1 MSKCYK
7 CGADIDSDSLFCD
20 QCGAEQYVC
29 PKCHI
34 IGKGPN
40 KRCGMCGSPLVPATG
55 QQGNNSTQQ
64 QGAAQPFAGAAQQQG
79 AAQPFA
85 GAAQQQGAAQPFAG
99 TAQQQGAAQPFAGA
113 AKQQGAAQPFAGG
126 SQQQQ
131 GAARTASYLVCQA
144 EQVSI
149 PLMNGAVIGRTAGD
163 YANILGKC
171 IYISG
176 IHARLTQNGSVWSI
190 TDLGSRNG
198 TKVNG
203 VACQPNVPMAFKM
216 GDTIKLGAFYDFR
229 AE

>member
-64 QGAAQPFAGAAQQQG
+64 QGAAQPQG
-79 AAQPFA
+79 A
-85 GAAQQQGAAQPFAG
+85 
-99 TAQQQGAAQPFAGA
+99 T
-113 AKQQGAAQPFAGG
+113 
-126 SQQQQ
+126 
-131 GAARTASYLVCQA
+131 RMASYLVCQA

-163 YANILGKC
+163 YANLLGKC

-176 IHARLTQNGSVWSI
+176 MHARLTQNGSVWHI

-203 VACQPNVPMAFKM
+203 VACQPNVPMAFKT

>member
-55 QQGNNSTQQ
+55 QQDNNSTQQ

-85 GAAQQQGAAQPFAG
+85 GAAQQQGA
-99 TAQQQGAAQPFAGA
+99 TQQQEAT
-113 AKQQGAAQPFAGG
+113 
-126 SQQQQ
+126 
-131 GAARTASYLVCQA
+131 RMASYLVCQA

-149 PLMNGAVIGRTAGD
+149 PLINGAVIGRTAGD
-163 YANILGKC
+163 YANLLGKC
-171 IYISG
+171 VYISG
-176 IHARLTQNGSVWSI
+176 MHARLTQNGSVWHI

-203 VACQPNVPMAFKM
+203 VACQPNVPMAFKT

>member
-64 QGAAQPFAGAAQQQG
+64 QGAAQPFAGATQQQG

-85 GAAQQQGAAQPFAG
+85 GAAQQQGA
-99 TAQQQGAAQPFAGA
+99 TQQQEAT
-113 AKQQGAAQPFAGG
+113 
-126 SQQQQ
+126 
-131 GAARTASYLVCQA
+131 RMASYLVCQA

-163 YANILGKC
+163 YANLLGKC

-176 IHARLTQNGSVWSI
+176 MHARLTQNGSVWHI

-203 VACQPNVPMAFKM
+203 VACQPNVPMAFKT

>member
-85 GAAQQQGAAQPFAG
+85 GAAQQQGA
-99 TAQQQGAAQPFAGA
+99 TQQQEAT
-113 AKQQGAAQPFAGG
+113 
-126 SQQQQ
+126 
-131 GAARTASYLVCQA
+131 RMASYLVCQA

-149 PLMNGAVIGRTAGD
+149 PLINGAVIGRTAGD
-163 YANILGKC
+163 YANLLGKC

-176 IHARLTQNGSVWSI
+176 MHARLTQNGSVWHI

-203 VACQPNVPMAFKM
+203 VACQPNVPMAFKT
-216 GDTIKLGAFYDFR
+216 GDTIRLGAFYDFR

>member
-64 QGAAQPFAGAAQQQG
+64 QGAAQPFAGATQQQG

-85 GAAQQQGAAQPFAG
+85 GAAQQQG
-99 TAQQQGAAQPFAGA
+99 TAQQQGAT
-113 AKQQGAAQPFAGG
+113 
-126 SQQQQ
+126 
-131 GAARTASYLVCQA
+131 RMASYLVCQA

-163 YANILGKC
+163 YANLLGKC

-176 IHARLTQNGSVWSI
+176 MHARLTQNGSVWHI

-203 VACQPNVPMAFKM
+203 VACQPNVPMAFKT

>member
-55 QQGNNSTQQ
+55 QQSNNSTQQ
-64 QGAAQPFAGAAQQQG
+64 QGAAAQPFAGAAQQQG

-85 GAAQQQGAAQPFAG
+85 GASQQQQGAEQPFAGATQQQGAAQ
-99 TAQQQGAAQPFAGA
+99 QQGAP
-113 AKQQGAAQPFAGG
+113 
-126 SQQQQ
+126 
-131 GAARTASYLVCQA
+131 RTASYLVCQA

-176 IHARLTQNGSVWSI
+176 MHARLTQNGSVWSI

-203 VACQPNVPMAFKM
+203 VACQPNVPMAFKA
-216 GDTIKLGAFYDFR
+216 GDTIRLGAFYDFR

>member
-55 QQGNNSTQQ
+55 QQGNNSTRQ
-64 QGAAQPFAGAAQQQG
+64 QGAAAQPFAGAAQQQG

-85 GAAQQQGAAQPFAG
+85 RASQQQQRAAQPFAGAAQQQGASQPFAGAAQQQGAA
-99 TAQQQGAAQPFAGA
+99 
-113 AKQQGAAQPFAGG
+113 
-126 SQQQQ
+126 
-131 GAARTASYLVCQA
+131 RMASYLVCQA

-203 VACQPNVPMAFKM
+203 VACQPNVPMAFKA
-216 GDTIKLGAFYDFR
+216 GDTIRLGAFYDFR

>member
-85 GAAQQQGAAQPFAG
+85 GAAQQQGA
-99 TAQQQGAAQPFAGA
+99 TQQQGAAQ
-113 AKQQGAAQPFAGG
+113 QQGAT
-126 SQQQQ
+126 
-131 GAARTASYLVCQA
+131 RMASYLVCQA

-163 YANILGKC
+163 YANLLGKC

-176 IHARLTQNGSVWSI
+176 MHARLTQNGSVWHI

-203 VACQPNVPMAFKM
+203 VACQPNVPMAFKT

>member
-64 QGAAQPFAGAAQQQG
+64 QGAAQPFAGATQQQG

-85 GAAQQQGAAQPFAG
+85 GATQQQGAAQ
-99 TAQQQGAAQPFAGA
+99 QQEAT
-113 AKQQGAAQPFAGG
+113 
-126 SQQQQ
+126 
-131 GAARTASYLVCQA
+131 RMASNLVCQA

-163 YANILGKC
+163 YANLLGKC

-176 IHARLTQNGSVWSI
+176 MHARLTQNGSVWHI

-203 VACQPNVPMAFKM
+203 VACQPNVPMAFKT
-216 GDTIKLGAFYDFR
+216 GDTIRLGAFYDFR

>member
-85 GAAQQQGAAQPFAG
+85 GAAQPQGA
-99 TAQQQGAAQPFAGA
+99 TQQQEAT
-113 AKQQGAAQPFAGG
+113 
-126 SQQQQ
+126 
-131 GAARTASYLVCQA
+131 RMASYLVCQA

-163 YANILGKC
+163 YANLLGKC

-176 IHARLTQNGSVWSI
+176 MHARLTQNGSVWHI

-203 VACQPNVPMAFKM
+203 VACQPNVPMAFKT

>member
-7 CGADIDSDSLFCD
+7 CGADVDSDSLFCD

-85 GAAQQQGAAQPFAG
+85 GAAQQQGA
-99 TAQQQGAAQPFAGA
+99 TQQQGAAQ
-113 AKQQGAAQPFAGG
+113 QQGAT
-126 SQQQQ
+126 
-131 GAARTASYLVCQA
+131 RMASYLVCQA

-163 YANILGKC
+163 YANLLGKC

-176 IHARLTQNGSVWSI
+176 MHARLTQNGSVWHI

-203 VACQPNVPMAFKM
+203 VACQPNVPMAFKT

>member
-64 QGAAQPFAGAAQQQG
+64 QGAAQPFAGTTQQQG

-85 GAAQQQGAAQPFAG
+85 GAAQQQGA
-99 TAQQQGAAQPFAGA
+99 TQQQEAT
-113 AKQQGAAQPFAGG
+113 
-126 SQQQQ
+126 
-131 GAARTASYLVCQA
+131 RMASYLVCQA

-163 YANILGKC
+163 YANLLGKC

-176 IHARLTQNGSVWSI
+176 MHARLTQNGSVWHI

-203 VACQPNVPMAFKM
+203 VACQPNVPMAFKT

>member
-64 QGAAQPFAGAAQQQG
+64 QGAAQPFAGATQQQG

-85 GAAQQQGAAQPFAG
+85 GAAQQQGA
-99 TAQQQGAAQPFAGA
+99 TQQQEAT
-113 AKQQGAAQPFAGG
+113 
-126 SQQQQ
+126 
-131 GAARTASYLVCQA
+131 RMASYLVCQA

-176 IHARLTQNGSVWSI
+176 MHARLTQNGSVWHI

-203 VACQPNVPMAFKM
+203 VACQPNVPMAFKT
-216 GDTIKLGAFYDFR
+216 GDTIRLGAFYDFK

>member
-85 GAAQQQGAAQPFAG
+85 GAAQQQGA
-99 TAQQQGAAQPFAGA
+99 TQQQEAT
-113 AKQQGAAQPFAGG
+113 
-126 SQQQQ
+126 
-131 GAARTASYLVCQA
+131 RMASYLVCQA

-163 YANILGKC
+163 YANLLGKC

-176 IHARLTQNGSVWSI
+176 MHARLTQNGSVWHI

-203 VACQPNVPMAFKM
+203 VACQPNVPMAFKT
-216 GDTIKLGAFYDFR
+216 GDTIKLGAFYDFK

>member
-85 GAAQQQGAAQPFAG
+85 GAAQQQGATQQQG
-99 TAQQQGAAQPFAGA
+99 TAQQQGAT
-113 AKQQGAAQPFAGG
+113 
-126 SQQQQ
+126 
-131 GAARTASYLVCQA
+131 RMASYLVCQA

-163 YANILGKC
+163 YANLLGKC

-176 IHARLTQNGSVWSI
+176 MHARLTQNGSVWHI

-203 VACQPNVPMAFKM
+203 VACQPNVPMAFKT
-216 GDTIKLGAFYDFR
+216 GDTIKLGAFYDFK

>member
-55 QQGNNSTQQ
+55 QQVNNSTQQQGAAQPFAGASQQQGATQPFAGASQQQ

-79 AAQPFA
+79 AA
-85 GAAQQQGAAQPFAG
+85 
-99 TAQQQGAAQPFAGA
+99 
-113 AKQQGAAQPFAGG
+113 
-126 SQQQQ
+126 
-131 GAARTASYLVCQA
+131 RMASYLVCQA

-149 PLMNGAVIGRTAGD
+149 PLINGAVIGRTAGD

-176 IHARLTQNGSVWSI
+176 MHARLTQNGSVWSI

-203 VACQPNVPMAFKM
+203 VACQPNVPMAFKT
-216 GDTIKLGAFYDFR
+216 GDTIRLGAFYDFR

>member
-64 QGAAQPFAGAAQQQG
+64 QEAAQQQG
-79 AAQPFA
+79 A
-85 GAAQQQGAAQPFAG
+85 
-99 TAQQQGAAQPFAGA
+99 THM
-113 AKQQGAAQPFAGG
+113 
-126 SQQQQ
+126 
-131 GAARTASYLVCQA
+131 ASYLVCQA
-144 EQVSI
+144 EQLSI

-176 IHARLTQNGSVWSI
+176 MHARLTQNGSVWSI

-203 VACQPNVPMAFKM
+203 VACQPNVPMAFKT

>member
-85 GAAQQQGAAQPFAG
+85 GAAQQQGA
-99 TAQQQGAAQPFAGA
+99 TQQQEAT
-113 AKQQGAAQPFAGG
+113 
-126 SQQQQ
+126 
-131 GAARTASYLVCQA
+131 RMASYLVCQA

-163 YANILGKC
+163 YANLLGKC

-176 IHARLTQNGSVWSI
+176 MHARLTQNGSVWHI

-203 VACQPNVPMAFKM
+203 VACQPNVPMAFKT
-216 GDTIKLGAFYDFR
+216 GDTIRLGAFYDFK

>member
-64 QGAAQPFAGAAQQQG
+64 QGAAQPFAGATQQQG

-85 GAAQQQGAAQPFAG
+85 GAAQQHGA
-99 TAQQQGAAQPFAGA
+99 TQQQEAT
-113 AKQQGAAQPFAGG
+113 
-126 SQQQQ
+126 
-131 GAARTASYLVCQA
+131 RMASYLVCQA

-163 YANILGKC
+163 YANLLGKC

-176 IHARLTQNGSVWSI
+176 MHARLTQNGSVWHI

-203 VACQPNVPMAFKM
+203 VACQPNVPMAFKT

>member
-85 GAAQQQGAAQPFAG
+85 GAAQQQGA
-99 TAQQQGAAQPFAGA
+99 TQQQEAT
-113 AKQQGAAQPFAGG
+113 
-126 SQQQQ
+126 
-131 GAARTASYLVCQA
+131 RMASYLVCQA

-176 IHARLTQNGSVWSI
+176 MHARLTQNGSVWSI

-203 VACQPNVPMAFKM
+203 VACQPNVPMAFKT
-216 GDTIKLGAFYDFR
+216 GDTIRLGAFYDFR

>member
-34 IGKGPN
+34 IGKGQN

-55 QQGNNSTQQ
+55 QQGNNSTQQQEAAAQPFAGAAQQ

-99 TAQQQGAAQPFAGA
+99 AAQQQGAA
-113 AKQQGAAQPFAGG
+113 
-126 SQQQQ
+126 
-131 GAARTASYLVCQA
+131 RMASYLVCQA

-149 PLMNGAVIGRTAGD
+149 PLINGAVIGRTAGD

-203 VACQPNVPMAFKM
+203 VACQPNVPMAFKA
-216 GDTIKLGAFYDFR
+216 GDTIRLGAFYDFR

>member
-55 QQGNNSTQQ
+55 QQSNNSTQQ
-64 QGAAQPFAGAAQQQG
+64 QGAAAQPFAGAAQQQG

-85 GAAQQQGAAQPFAG
+85 GAAQQQGAA
-99 TAQQQGAAQPFAGA
+99 
-113 AKQQGAAQPFAGG
+113 
-126 SQQQQ
+126 
-131 GAARTASYLVCQA
+131 RMASYLVCQA

-149 PLMNGAVIGRTAGD
+149 PLINGAVIGRTAGD

-203 VACQPNVPMAFKM
+203 VACQPNVPMAFKA
-216 GDTIKLGAFYDFR
+216 GDTIRFGAFYDFR

>member
-40 KRCGMCGSPLVPATG
+40 KRCGMCGSPLVPTTG

-64 QGAAQPFAGAAQQQG
+64 QGATQQQE
-79 AAQPFA
+79 A
-85 GAAQQQGAAQPFAG
+85 
-99 TAQQQGAAQPFAGA
+99 T
-113 AKQQGAAQPFAGG
+113 
-126 SQQQQ
+126 
-131 GAARTASYLVCQA
+131 RMASYLVCQA

-163 YANILGKC
+163 YANLLGKC

-176 IHARLTQNGSVWSI
+176 MHARLTQNGSVWHI

-203 VACQPNVPMAFKM
+203 VACQPNVPMAFKT

>member
-1 MSKCYK
+1 MSKCYN

-55 QQGNNSTQQ
+55 QQDNNSTQQ
-64 QGAAQPFAGAAQQQG
+64 QGAAQQQE
-79 AAQPFA
+79 A
-85 GAAQQQGAAQPFAG
+85 
-99 TAQQQGAAQPFAGA
+99 T
-113 AKQQGAAQPFAGG
+113 
-126 SQQQQ
+126 
-131 GAARTASYLVCQA
+131 RMASYLVCQA
-144 EQVSI
+144 EKVSI

-163 YANILGKC
+163 YANLLGKC
-171 IYISG
+171 VYISG
-176 IHARLTQNGSVWSI
+176 MHARLTQNGSVWHI

-203 VACQPNVPMAFKM
+203 VACQPNVPMAFKT
-216 GDTIKLGAFYDFR
+216 GDTIKLGAFYDFK

>member
-55 QQGNNSTQQ
+55 QQGAT
-64 QGAAQPFAGAAQQQG
+64 
-79 AAQPFA
+79 
-85 GAAQQQGAAQPFAG
+85 
-99 TAQQQGAAQPFAGA
+99 
-113 AKQQGAAQPFAGG
+113 
-126 SQQQQ
+126 
-131 GAARTASYLVCQA
+131 RMASYLVCQA

-163 YANILGKC
+163 YANLLGKC

-176 IHARLTQNGSVWSI
+176 MHARLTQNGSVWHI

>member
-55 QQGNNSTQQ
+55 QQGNNSTQHQ
-64 QGAAQPFAGAAQQQG
+64 EAAQQQG
-79 AAQPFA
+79 A
-85 GAAQQQGAAQPFAG
+85 
-99 TAQQQGAAQPFAGA
+99 T
-113 AKQQGAAQPFAGG
+113 
-126 SQQQQ
+126 
-131 GAARTASYLVCQA
+131 RMASYLVCQA

-163 YANILGKC
+163 YANLLGKC

-176 IHARLTQNGSVWSI
+176 MHARLTQNGSVWSI

-203 VACQPNVPMAFKM
+203 VTCQPNVPMAFKT

>member
-85 GAAQQQGAAQPFAG
+85 GAAQQQGA
-99 TAQQQGAAQPFAGA
+99 TQQQEAT
-113 AKQQGAAQPFAGG
+113 
-126 SQQQQ
+126 
-131 GAARTASYLVCQA
+131 RMASYLVCQA
-144 EQVSI
+144 EKVSI

-163 YANILGKC
+163 YANLLGKC

-176 IHARLTQNGSVWSI
+176 MHARLTQNGSVWHI

-203 VACQPNVPMAFKM
+203 VACQPNVPMAFKT
-216 GDTIKLGAFYDFR
+216 GDTIRLGAFYDFR

>member
-55 QQGNNSTQQ
+55 QQSNNSTQQQGAAAQPFAGAAQPFTGAAQQQ

-79 AAQPFA
+79 AA
-85 GAAQQQGAAQPFAG
+85 
-99 TAQQQGAAQPFAGA
+99 
-113 AKQQGAAQPFAGG
+113 
-126 SQQQQ
+126 
-131 GAARTASYLVCQA
+131 RMASYLVCQA

-149 PLMNGAVIGRTAGD
+149 PLINGAVIGRTAGD

-203 VACQPNVPMAFKM
+203 VACQPNVPMAFKA
-216 GDTIKLGAFYDFR
+216 GDTIRLGAFYDFR

>member
-79 AAQPFA
+79 AA
-85 GAAQQQGAAQPFAG
+85 
-99 TAQQQGAAQPFAGA
+99 
-113 AKQQGAAQPFAGG
+113 
-126 SQQQQ
+126 
-131 GAARTASYLVCQA
+131 RTASYLVCQT

-176 IHARLTQNGSVWSI
+176 MHARLTQNGSVWSI

-203 VACQPNVPMAFKM
+203 VACQPNVPMAFKA
-216 GDTIKLGAFYDFR
+216 GDTIRLGAFYDFR

>member
-64 QGAAQPFAGAAQQQG
+64 QGAAAQPFAGASQQQQG

-85 GAAQQQGAAQPFAG
+85 GAAQQQGAA
-99 TAQQQGAAQPFAGA
+99 
-113 AKQQGAAQPFAGG
+113 
-126 SQQQQ
+126 
-131 GAARTASYLVCQA
+131 RMASYLVCQA

-176 IHARLTQNGSVWSI
+176 MHARLTQNGSVWSI

-203 VACQPNVPMAFKM
+203 VACQPNVPMTFKA
-216 GDTIKLGAFYDFR
+216 GDTIRLGAFYDFR

>member
-64 QGAAQPFAGAAQQQG
+64 QGAAQPFAGATQQQE

-85 GAAQQQGAAQPFAG
+85 GAAQQQGA
-99 TAQQQGAAQPFAGA
+99 TQQQEAT
-113 AKQQGAAQPFAGG
+113 
-126 SQQQQ
+126 
-131 GAARTASYLVCQA
+131 RMASYLVCQA

-163 YANILGKC
+163 YANLLGKC
-171 IYISG
+171 VYISG
-176 IHARLTQNGSVWSI
+176 MHARLTQNGSVWHI

-203 VACQPNVPMAFKM
+203 VACQPNVPMAFKT
-216 GDTIKLGAFYDFR
+216 GDTIKLGAFYDFK

>member
-64 QGAAQPFAGAAQQQG
+64 QGAAQQQE
-79 AAQPFA
+79 A
-85 GAAQQQGAAQPFAG
+85 
-99 TAQQQGAAQPFAGA
+99 T
-113 AKQQGAAQPFAGG
+113 
-126 SQQQQ
+126 
-131 GAARTASYLVCQA
+131 RMASYLVCQA

-163 YANILGKC
+163 YANLLGKC

-176 IHARLTQNGSVWSI
+176 MHARLTQNGSVWHI

-203 VACQPNVPMAFKM
+203 VACQPNVPMAFKT
-216 GDTIKLGAFYDFR
+216 GDTIKLGAFYDFK

>member
-64 QGAAQPFAGAAQQQG
+64 QGAA
-79 AAQPFA
+79 AQPFA
-85 GAAQQQGAAQPFAG
+85 GAAQQQA
-99 TAQQQGAAQPFAGA
+99 AAQPFAGA
-113 AKQQGAAQPFAGG
+113 A
-126 SQQQQ
+126 QQQ

-203 VACQPNVPMAFKM
+203 VACQPNVPMAFKT

>member
-20 QCGAEQYVC
+20 QCGAEQFVC

-55 QQGNNSTQQ
+55 QQSNNGTQQ
-64 QGAAQPFAGAAQQQG
+64 QGASQPFAGTAQQQGAAKPFEAAAKQQAAAQPFAGAAQQQG
-79 AAQPFA
+79 AA
-85 GAAQQQGAAQPFAG
+85 
-99 TAQQQGAAQPFAGA
+99 
-113 AKQQGAAQPFAGG
+113 
-126 SQQQQ
+126 
-131 GAARTASYLVCQA
+131 RMASYLVCQA
-144 EQVSI
+144 KQVSI
-149 PLMNGAVIGRTAGD
+149 PLINGAVIGRTAGD

-176 IHARLTQNGSVWSI
+176 MHARLTQNGSVWSI

-203 VACQPNVPMAFKM
+203 VACQPNVPMAFKT
-216 GDTIKLGAFYDFR
+216 GDTIRLGAFYDFR

>member
-64 QGAAQPFAGAAQQQG
+64 QGAAQPFAGATQQQG

-85 GAAQQQGAAQPFAG
+85 GATQQQGAAQ
-99 TAQQQGAAQPFAGA
+99 QQEAT
-113 AKQQGAAQPFAGG
+113 
-126 SQQQQ
+126 
-131 GAARTASYLVCQA
+131 RMASYLVCQA

-163 YANILGKC
+163 YANLLGKC

-176 IHARLTQNGSVWSI
+176 MHARLTQNGSVWHI

-203 VACQPNVPMAFKM
+203 VACQPNVPMAFKT

>member
-64 QGAAQPFAGAAQQQG
+64 QGAAQPIAGATQQQG

-85 GAAQQQGAAQPFAG
+85 GAAQQQGA
-99 TAQQQGAAQPFAGA
+99 TQQQEAT
-113 AKQQGAAQPFAGG
+113 
-126 SQQQQ
+126 
-131 GAARTASYLVCQA
+131 RMASYLVCQA

-163 YANILGKC
+163 YANLLGKC

-176 IHARLTQNGSVWSI
+176 MHARLTQNGSVWHI

-203 VACQPNVPMAFKM
+203 VACQPNVPMAFKT